1 MEDSKKKKV
10 KKIENLKVEIDK
22 YGASIASLNEVRWTE
37 QGDIVYGNYTIFYS
51 SGNTAE
57 IGVAIMMKNKLANG
71 VTKVQYVN
79 VVKIGANTV
88 NVFVYADTGL
98 S

>member
-1 MEDSKKKKV
+1 M
-10 KKIENLKVEIDK
+10 ENLKVEMDK
-22 YGASIASLNEVRWTE
+22 YGASIASLNEVRWAE

-57 IGVAIMMKNKLANG
+57 TGVAIMMKNKLVNG

-88 NVFVYADTGL
+88 NFFGISCVYADTGL